1 MLITP
6 HILNIEE
13 NLKIK
18 IRKIYIFLMFSL
30 SMRYRFRLLFFL
42 LAISYL
48 TFAQGVISEGGN
60 MTLIDLSIS
69 QPTQYWGGIVG
80 VLNGS
85 PILDLNNFVSIQNVS
100 NASIF
105 YNEPNGSYAA
115 FYNVSMIITRL
126 PFKPNISEIFSPDPS
141 DFNET
146 GMFSNFSAFSGMTNY
161 SIYSDSPY
169 NTFAPFLN
177 TTCYIYQIPFNC
189 SYIILKNNTIMGVL
203 KFDNGTHEEPLF
215 VNVIENLLGYNGSYF
230 HFEYIVPILE
240 KYYFYIYGQKE
251 CNITV
256 WIDDVQTTTFPQTG
270 VPYKVVAQARDE
282 NGNILENVTMY
293 AVESNG
299 RNIFYPIIE
308 AANKFFGKG
317 STKTNASGMATFV
330 LTPSRYNIPDNYNY
344 EAYLEVSD
352 GSFYCRKNLSIAN
365 YASLTPIYRTSLV
378 NNDYASQVK
387 SSTQNMN
394 SLAKTA
400 SIWVT
405 NKKIREKNITVYTNG
420 TVEHNPSVLL
430 KAGAPNLINITV
442 KDNTTGDVVNATL
455 DFSENN
461 GLIIFV
467 PLQPDKELYTN
478 EKTSYSNQTIVL
490 IPTEYNNNANITLLI
505 YYNDSAIANIVFN
518 VDSTLE
524 PPVAA
529 ESDMNDTL
537 YGALSSSLQNINM
550 VLANIGKS
558 LSTV

>member
-1 MLITP
+1 
-6 HILNIEE
+6 
-13 NLKIK
+13 
-18 IRKIYIFLMFSL
+18 MFSV
-30 SMRYRFRLLFFL
+30 SMRYGFRLLFFL
-42 LAISYL
+42 IAIACYSA
-48 TFAQGVISEGGN
+48 FAQGVPSEGGN
-60 MTLIDLSIS
+60 VTLINLSVY

-80 VLNGS
+80 ILNGS
-85 PILDLNNFVSIQNVS
+85 PIIDLNTYVSMQNVS

-105 YNEPNGSYAA
+105 YNEPNGSYAV
-115 FYNVSMIITRL
+115 FYNISMVLTRL
-126 PFKPNISEIFSPDPS
+126 PFKPNVSQIFSPTQD

-146 GMFSNFSAFSGMTNY
+146 GMFSNFSVFSGMTNY
-161 SIYSDSPY
+161 SAYPDSPY
-169 NTFAPFLN
+169 NTFAPFLT
-177 TTCYIYQIPFNC
+177 TTCYIYQTAFPC
-189 SYIILKNNTIMGVL
+189 YYIILKNNTIMGIL
-203 KFDNGTHEEPLF
+203 KFSNGTHEEPLF
-215 VNVIENLLGYNGSYF
+215 VNVIQNLQGYNGSYF
-230 HFEYIVPILE
+230 HFEYLVPALE

-282 NGNILENVTMY
+282 NGNTIENVTMY

-308 AANKFFGKG
+308 AANKFFGKR
-317 STKTNASGMATFV
+317 SAKTNASGMATFV
-330 LTPSRYNIPDNYNY
+330 LTPTRYNIPDSYNY
-344 EAYLEVSD
+344 EAYIEVSD

-394 SLAKTA
+394 SLAKIA

-420 TVEHNPSVLL
+420 TVEHDPSVLL
-430 KAGAPNLINITV
+430 KSGAPNLINITV

-455 DFSENN
+455 DFSEND

-467 PLQPDKELYTN
+467 PLQPDKDLYTN
-478 EKTSYSNQTIVL
+478 EKIFYSNQTIVL
-490 IPTEYNNNANITLLI
+490 IPTKYNNNANITLLI
-505 YYNDSAIANIVFN
+505 YYNDSAIANIVFD
-518 VDSTLE
+518 VDPMPE
-524 PPVAA
+524 PPAA
-529 ESDMNDTL
+529 TESAMDDSL
-537 YGALSSSLQNINM
+537 YGVLSSSLQNINA